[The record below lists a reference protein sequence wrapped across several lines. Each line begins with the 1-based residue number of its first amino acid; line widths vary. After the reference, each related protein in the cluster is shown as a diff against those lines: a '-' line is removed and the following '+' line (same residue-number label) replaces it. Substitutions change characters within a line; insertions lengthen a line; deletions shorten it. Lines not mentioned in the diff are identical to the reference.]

1 MSFIL
6 DALRKSDAERQRAV
20 TPGLSDVRY
29 AARKSGRNIWLPIL
43 VVVLAANAVFLGMQ
57 WLGRDKAPAGPAPA
71 APETADAGQPAAM
84 LPEAGPAT
92 PAGGIRP
99 LAREAEFGEPDL
111 EPDVESEFA
120 VPPGPA
126 PAPVVLE
133 TAEPPGATAP
143 AVEPDPVPAQAQA
156 QAQAPVSAQAPAQ
169 APAPAA
175 PPGAPSRIVAGND
188 LPTAEQL
195 MGSGA
200 LNIPILNLDLHVY
213 SETPAG
219 RFVVIN
225 SRKYKEGG
233 QLAEGPRVETI
244 TKDGVVLSNQ
254 GRRFTL
260 PRK

>member
-29 AARKSGRNIWLPIL
+29 AARRSKRNLWLPIL
-43 VVVLAANAVFLGMQ
+43 VVVLAANAVFLAVQ
-57 WLGRDKAPAGPAPA
+57 WLGRDRPPVAQSPAVAPPVAVTSPPPAVMPAPE
-71 APETADAGQPAAM
+71 PPAAD
-84 LPEAGPAT
+84 
-92 PAGGIRP
+92 IRP
-99 LAREAEFGEPDL
+99 LAREAEFGEPLL

-120 VPPGPA
+120 VPGRV
-126 PAPVVLE
+126 PAPVVVE
-133 TAEPPGATAP
+133 AAEGPPVASLAPAPPPAPPAAAP
-143 AVEPDPVPAQAQA
+143 AVPEPAR
-156 QAQAPVSAQAPAQ
+156 
-169 APAPAA
+169 
-175 PPGAPSRIVAGND
+175 PSRIVAGDD

-213 SETPAG
+213 NASPAG

-225 SRKYKEGG
+225 SRKYKEGS
-233 QLAEGPRVETI
+233 QLTEGPTVETI
-244 TKDGVVLSNQ
+244 TSDGVILSSQ

-260 PRK
+260 TRK

>member
-29 AARKSGRNIWLPIL
+29 AARQSRRTIWLPIL
-43 VVVLAANAVFLGMQ
+43 VVVLAANAVFLAVQ
-57 WLGRDKAPAGPAPA
+57 WFGRDASPAMVAPA
-71 APETADAGQPAAM
+71 APDPAGASQPAAV
-84 LPEAGPAT
+84 LPEAAPPASD
-92 PAGGIRP
+92 IRP
-99 LAREAEFGEPDL
+99 LAREAEFGEPAFEQ
-111 EPDVESEFA
+111 EPGQDVESEFA
-120 VPPGPA
+120 ATPRSVPA
-126 PAPVVLE
+126 PIVVEAAEIPAAVAPS
-133 TAEPPGATAP
+133 AELP
-143 AVEPDPVPAQAQA
+143 
-156 QAQAPVSAQAPAQ
+156 
-169 APAPAA
+169 PAPAA
-175 PPGAPSRIVAGND
+175 APPATPSRILAGND

-213 SETPAG
+213 SEAPAG

-233 QLAEGPRVETI
+233 QLSEGPTVESI
-244 TKDGVVLSNQ
+244 TKDGVILSNQ

-260 PRK
+260 SRK